1 MTIGLD
7 VPDSLLSLY
16 LSKTI
21 NIDYDRSLPA
31 HQRTTGDSDIATS
44 LTVTTAQGVQV
55 AVQTPPVVEGKTDP
69 TLSVA
74 MAGGSLMDN
83 TSSTPK
89 VVSPLNHEPISA
101 AAPLEDDSG
110 TYICYSE
117 LYIHQATNNTY
128 IIVSKTAEETSCTPG
143 ITQLEL
149 GLVLGHG
156 STSSDELGSSGRW
169 GSTGPAANTETSIAS
184 TSGLREEGGSDDVM
198 GISK

>member
-1 MTIGLD
+1 MFCDGTCPAQRPQLEAPVFI
-7 VPDSLLSLY
+7 STLSPSRDA
-16 LSKTI
+16 SKCQVTI

-31 HQRTTGDSDIATS
+31 HQRTAGDSDIATS

-74 MAGGSLMDN
+74 VAGGSLLAN

-101 AAPLEDDSG
+101 AAPLEDDS
-110 TYICYSE
+110 
-117 LYIHQATNNTY
+117 
-128 IIVSKTAEETSCTPG
+128 VSKTTEETSCTPG

-169 GSTGPAANTETSIAS
+169 GSTGPAANTETSIAP